1 MHALIVIVKMSYYH
15 INLSLNQARR
25 T

>member
-1 MHALIVIVKMSYYH
+1 MHALIVIVKMSYYQ